1 MVGVY
6 RVLGRCRK
14 RASAFVFGNYGL
26 MWAGSSSKIKS
37 TLKFSEG
44 PVQYIKRAMESSIF
58 KASTQYPV
66 VMVCGQ
72 RQTGKST
79 MLRHLAEPDR
89 VYVSFDK
96 HETRRLAEND
106 PALFFET
113 YGHKLL
119 IDEFQRVPS
128 ILIAIKD
135 IVDNARYNGEKPNG
149 MFWLTGS
156 QKFVM
161 MKNISE
167 TLAGRVAIFSML
179 PLSQREIEGKESEPF
194 NPDIDALKTRD
205 YEKKTL
211 NSTFERIFQGGMPK
225 LADDKTLDRDLYFSS
240 YMDTYIE
247 RDVSALEQVG
257 KLDEF
262 RSLVTYLAANTAQ
275 ELNYNS
281 ISKEIGVSSPTVKE
295 WITILERSGIIFILR
310 PYYNNIS
317 KRLVKTPKCYFMD
330 TGLATYLTRWPTYE
344 TLMNGNAAGAFFE
357 TFVVGEIL
365 KSYYNSGKEPDIYYY
380 RDIDKKEID
389 LLMLGPDKVYPI
401 EIKKSKTPSEP
412 DKNFAVLEKFGLQ
425 VMPGLILCMAD
436 ELFPLNRNAWLCPI
450 TKI

>member
-1 MVGVY
+1 M
-6 RVLGRCRK
+6 
-14 RASAFVFGNYGL
+14 
-26 MWAGSSSKIKS
+26 
-37 TLKFSEG
+37 
-44 PVQYIKRAMESSIF
+44 QYIKRAMESSII

-89 VYVSFDK
+89 VCVSFDK
-96 HETRRLAEND
+96 LETRTLAEND

-128 ILIAIKD
+128 ILLAIKD
-135 IVDNARYNGEKPNG
+135 IVDNAQYNGENPNG

-167 TLAGRVAIFSML
+167 TLAGRVAVFSLL
-179 PLSQREIEGKESEPF
+179 PLSQREIDGKESEPF
-194 NPDIDALKTRD
+194 CPEIEALKSKD
-205 YEKKTL
+205 YENKTL
-211 NSTFERIFQGGMPK
+211 SNTFERIFQGGMPK
-225 LADDKTLDRDLYFSS
+225 LLGDKTLDRDLYFSS

-262 RSLVTYLAANTAQ
+262 RALVTYLAANTAQ
-275 ELNYNS
+275 ELKYES
-281 ISKEIGVSSPTVKE
+281 ISRDIGVSAPTVKE
-295 WITILERSGIIFILR
+295 WVTILQRSGIIYILR
-310 PYYNNIS
+310 PYYNNINR
-317 KRLVKTPKCYFMD
+317 RLVKTPKCYFLD
-330 TGLATYLTRWPTYE
+330 TGLAAYLTRWPTYE
-344 TLMNGNAAGAFFE
+344 TLMNGNASGAFFE

-365 KSYYNSGKEPDIYYY
+365 KSYYNCGKEPNIYYY

-389 LLMLGPDKVYPI
+389 LLMVGSNQVFPI
-401 EIKKSKTPSEP
+401 EIKKFKTPSEA
-412 DKNFAVLEKFGLQ
+412 DKNFSVLDKLGLK
-425 VMPGLILCMAD
+425 VMPGLVLCMAD
-436 ELFPLNRNAWLCPI
+436 EFFPIKREVWLCPI
-450 TKI
+450 TMI

>member
-1 MVGVY
+1 M
-6 RVLGRCRK
+6 
-14 RASAFVFGNYGL
+14 
-26 MWAGSSSKIKS
+26 
-37 TLKFSEG
+37 
-44 PVQYIKRAMESSIF
+44 QYIKRAMERSII

-89 VYVSFDK
+89 VCVSFDK
-96 HETRRLAEND
+96 LETRTLAEND

-128 ILIAIKD
+128 ILLAIKD
-135 IVDNARYNGEKPNG
+135 IVDNAQYNGENPNG

-167 TLAGRVAIFSML
+167 TLAGRVAVFSLL
-179 PLSQREIEGKESEPF
+179 PLSQREIDGKESEPF
-194 NPDIDALKTRD
+194 CPEIEALKSKD

-211 NSTFERIFQGGMPK
+211 SNTFERIFQGGMPK
-225 LADDKTLDRDLYFSS
+225 LLSDKTLDRDLYFSS

-262 RSLVTYLAANTAQ
+262 RALVTYLAANTAQ
-275 ELNYNS
+275 ELKYES
-281 ISKEIGVSSPTVKE
+281 ISRDIGVSAPTVKE
-295 WITILERSGIIFILR
+295 WVTILQRSGIIYILR
-310 PYYNNIS
+310 PYYNNINR
-317 KRLVKTPKCYFMD
+317 RLVKTPKCYFLD
-330 TGLATYLTRWPTYE
+330 TGLAAYLTRWPTYE
-344 TLMNGNAAGAFFE
+344 TLMNGNASGAFFE

-365 KSYYNSGKEPDIYYY
+365 KSYYNCGKEPNIYYY

-389 LLMLGPDKVYPI
+389 LLMVGSNQVFPI
-401 EIKKSKTPSEP
+401 EIKKSKTPSEA
-412 DKNFAVLEKFGLQ
+412 DKNFSVLDKLGLK
-425 VMPGLILCMAD
+425 VMPGLVLCMAD
-436 ELFPLNRNAWLCPI
+436 EFFPIKREVWLCPI
-450 TKI
+450 TMI

>member
-1 MVGVY
+1 M
-6 RVLGRCRK
+6 
-14 RASAFVFGNYGL
+14 
-26 MWAGSSSKIKS
+26 
-37 TLKFSEG
+37 
-44 PVQYIKRAMESSIF
+44 QYIRRSMESFIL
-58 KASTQYPV
+58 KASKQYPV

-96 HETRRLAEND
+96 LETRRLAEND

-262 RSLVTYLAANTAQ
+262 RTLVTYLAANTAQ

-344 TLMNGNAAGAFFE
+344 TLMNGNTAGAFFE
-357 TFVVGEIL
+357 TFVLGEIL

-401 EIKKSKTPSEP
+401 EIRKSKTPSEP
-412 DKNFAVLEKFGLQ
+412 DKNFAVLEKFGMQ